1 MKTLTLFL
9 SALLLGYLWGRQ
21 TRADELAVEVDD
33 LMSPTTF
40 RRTVR
45 LRNGPQP
52 PVPKGAPK
60 PLF

>member
-1 MKTLTLFL
+1 MKPLTLFL
-9 SALLLGYLWGRQ
+9 AALLLGYLWGRQ
-21 TRADELAVEVDD
+21 TEAAELAVEVDD
-33 LMSPTTF
+33 LMSPTTY

-52 PVPKGAPK
+52 PVSKGVSK

>member
-21 TRADELAVEVDD
+21 ARADELAVEVDD
-33 LMSPTTF
+33 LMSPTIF
-40 RRTVR
+40 RRTVS

-52 PVPKGAPK
+52 PVSKGSWK